1 MPPITCTG
9 FSSHTSIKKQHEKPY
24 PRWYAPSCCST
35 LSSHY
40 SVLLVH
46 PLRCTFNLYPYTISS
61 IKDTKKGHPVGC
73 PQYDESNLSYVGII
87 QIRLWV
93 KAIAYSQPT
102 LVSTPLW
109 LHYMR
114 IIGNRQF
121 FLLHRLYNDVI
132 TRV

>member
-1 MPPITCTG
+1 MANCGCVMCVSFIRPPCQEVIEKAEFTG
-9 FSSHTSIKKQHEKPY
+9 T
-24 PRWYAPSCCST
+24 R
-35 LSSHY
+35 
-40 SVLLVH
+40 LLI
-46 PLRCTFNLYPYTISS
+46 LYVP
-61 IKDTKKGHPVGC
+61 
-73 PQYDESNLSYVGII
+73 YVGII

>member
-1 MPPITCTG
+1 MANCGCVMYVSFIRPPCQEVI
-9 FSSHTSIKKQHEKPY
+9 EKAEFIGT
-24 PRWYAPSCCST
+24 R
-35 LSSHY
+35 
-40 SVLLVH
+40 LLI
-46 PLRCTFNLYPYTISS
+46 LYVP
-61 IKDTKKGHPVGC
+61 
-73 PQYDESNLSYVGII
+73 YVGII

-114 IIGNRQF
+114 IIENRQF
-121 FLLHRLYNDVI
+121 VLLHRLYNDVI

>member
-1 MPPITCTG
+1 MANCGCVMYVSFIRPPCQEVI
-9 FSSHTSIKKQHEKPY
+9 EKAESQKGT
-24 PRWYAPSCCST
+24 R
-35 LSSHY
+35 
-40 SVLLVH
+40 LLI
-46 PLRCTFNLYPYTISS
+46 LYVP
-61 IKDTKKGHPVGC
+61 
-73 PQYDESNLSYVGII
+73 YVGII

-121 FLLHRLYNDVI
+121 FCCIDCIMML
-132 TRV
+132 

>member
-1 MPPITCTG
+1 MCVFVIRPPCQEVI
-9 FSSHTSIKKQHEKPY
+9 EKAELMGT
-24 PRWYAPSCCST
+24 R
-35 LSSHY
+35 
-40 SVLLVH
+40 LLI
-46 PLRCTFNLYPYTISS
+46 LYVP
-61 IKDTKKGHPVGC
+61 
-73 PQYDESNLSYVGII
+73 YVGII

-114 IIGNRQF
+114 IIENRQF

>member
-1 MPPITCTG
+1 MANCGCVIYVFFIRPPCQEVI
-9 FSSHTSIKKQHEKPY
+9 EKAEFIGT
-24 PRWYAPSCCST
+24 R
-35 LSSHY
+35 
-40 SVLLVH
+40 LLI
-46 PLRCTFNLYPYTISS
+46 LYVP
-61 IKDTKKGHPVGC
+61 
-73 PQYDESNLSYVGII
+73 YVGII

-114 IIGNRQF
+114 IIENRQF